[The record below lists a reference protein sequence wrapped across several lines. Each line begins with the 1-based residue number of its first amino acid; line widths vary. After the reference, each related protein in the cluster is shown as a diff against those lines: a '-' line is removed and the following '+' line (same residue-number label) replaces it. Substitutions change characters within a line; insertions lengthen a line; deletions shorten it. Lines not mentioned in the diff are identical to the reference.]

1 MAWPSFWTGW
11 RRSWSK
17 SAREKKRAPVEREVQ
32 PALQQGNTM
41 NGLITGDACMRMTR
55 ELSFFRFLSDE
66 ELQAMGNYFTCR
78 RVEAGTVLWKEGDP
92 CNFMLFILSGRMLI
106 KKGTE
111 FEGKDVVI
119 GVLSSGSMNGERGL
133 LDGSPHP
140 YTAEALED
148 LELVMIDHD
157 SFN

>member
-1 MAWPSFWTGW
+1 
-11 RRSWSK
+11 
-17 SAREKKRAPVEREVQ
+17 
-32 PALQQGNTM
+32 M
-41 NGLITGDACMRMTR
+41 NGLITGEACVRMTR
-55 ELSFFRFLSDE
+55 ELSFFRFLSDQ
-66 ELQAMGNYFTCR
+66 ELQDMGDYFTCR
-78 RVEAGTVLWKEGDP
+78 RVEAGTLLWEEGDP
-92 CNFMLFILSGRMLI
+92 CTFMLFILSGRMLI

-140 YTAEALED
+140 HTAEALED

-157 SFN
+157 SFNRILEEQNELGIKLLKGMLLSVSMRLENALDRLSSVF

>member
-1 MAWPSFWTGW
+1 
-11 RRSWSK
+11 
-17 SAREKKRAPVEREVQ
+17 
-32 PALQQGNTM
+32 M

-157 SFN
+157 SFNRILEERNELAVKLLKGMLLSVSTRLENALSRLASVF

>member
-1 MAWPSFWTGW
+1 
-11 RRSWSK
+11 
-17 SAREKKRAPVEREVQ
+17 
-32 PALQQGNTM
+32 M
-41 NGLITGDACMRMTR
+41 NGLITGDACVRMTR

-78 RVEAGTVLWKEGDP
+78 RVEAGTVLWEEGDP

-157 SFN
+157 SFNRILEERNELAVKLLKGMLLSVSTRLENALSRLASVF